1 MAQITWTKRA
11 GGQLES
17 AVRYIHKEQRPHHS
31 NIVLQRIHANVN
43 ILADNPEIGTVE
55 PLLAHKKLNAS
66 FL

>member
-1 MAQITWTKRA
+1 
-11 GGQLES
+11 
-17 AVRYIHKEQRPHHS
+17 
-31 NIVLQRIHANVN
+31 VN